1 MLEKKEAIVPFNV
14 TADVSA
20 YTLVEYDSTAHKYTK
35 YSSGSIKGI
44 LMENVVA
51 NQDPE
56 TAKVM
61 FHGVFYSDQFDDS
74 VTLTEDIKADLRSIG
89 IFVEDR
95 VPVTNY

>member
-1 MLEKKEAIVPFNV
+1 MLEKKEAIVPFDV
-14 TADVSA
+14 TADVNA
-20 YTLVEYDSTAHKYTK
+20 YTLVEYDSTTHKYTK
-35 YSSGSIKGI
+35 HSAGSIKGI
-44 LMENVVA
+44 LMENVAA

-61 FHGVFYSDQFDDS
+61 FHGVFYTDQFDDS

-95 VPVTNY
+95 IPVTNY